1 MSNCFKLNDGTDEGI
16 LDGTDDGDVGTSFGA
31 ELGGVEIAAMGDLL
45 GFIDN
50 EGLSDGPPEG
60 CADTLGMIDGDAE
73 GLTDNEGMFDGAPDG
88 IADELGM

>member
-1 MSNCFKLNDGTDEGI
+1 MSNCFELNDGTAEGI
-16 LDGTDDGDVGTSFGA
+16 LDETDDGNVGTSFGA

-50 EGLSDGPPEG
+50 EGPPEG
-60 CADTLGMIDGDAE
+60 CADTLGMIDGAAE

-88 IADELGM
+88 IADKLGM